1 MTQEEIDQT
10 RKAIAEYKDIRHIVQ
25 FGDIYRLLSPYDKKG
40 AASMMYVTPE
50 KDEAV
55 YYWWKTETFCN
66 QQLPRVPM
74 AGLKPEAKYRVH
86 ELNRI
91 DNEPLSFEGR
101 EFTGSFLMSNG
112 LEMPL
117 EHNVDYHKRND
128 YSSRVL
134 YLKEVK

>member
-1 MTQEEIDQT
+1 
-10 RKAIAEYKDIRHIVQ
+10 
-25 FGDIYRLLSPYDKKG
+25 
-40 AASMMYVTPE
+40 MMYVTPE

-74 AGLKPEAKYRVH
+74 AGLKPEAKYRLH